1 MKFLHIGD
9 LHIGKSLSDFS
20 LIEDQK
26 FILDSIIDIA
36 ENKKAD
42 GIFIAG
48 DVYDRAIPSEE
59 AVRLFDYFLR
69 NLSAKQIMTFIISGN
84 HDSDERLNFGSSFFE
99 ANNVYI
105 CSKFNGKLYKKVL
118 NDKDEKINVYLLP
131 FVKASQVKH
140 YYPYAKIEN
149 YEDAVRTII
158 LNEDINQDETNILVA
173 HQFVAGKGS
182 DTLLSGSESF
192 AVQSVGLVEQIGT
205 SCFDCFDYVALGHI
219 HAPQQLGRPTLR
231 YSGSPLKYSLNEV
244 NNDKSVPLISTES
257 GNITVELIP
266 LKPKRDLRHIKGK
279 MKQLLDKE
287 NIKDPDDFIY
297 VTLTDEDFINDAIG
311 IFRQV
316 YPNVVRID
324 YDNAHTKEIEDIDI
338 TQIGKNRT
346 FDELISD
353 FYRMIYNCDITPEEL
368 AIMKDV
374 AKEAGVVNETD

>member
-140 YYPYAKIEN
+140 YYPDAKIEN

-244 NNDKSVPLISTES
+244 NNDKSVPLISTENR
-257 GNITVELIP
+257 NITVELIP

-279 MKQLLDKE
+279 MEQLLDKE

-297 VTLTDEDFINDAIG
+297 VTLTNEDFINDAIG

-353 FYRMIYNCDITPEEL
+353 FYRIIYNCDITPEEL

>member
-140 YYPYAKIEN
+140 YYPDAKIEN

-244 NNDKSVPLISTES
+244 NNDKSVPLISTENR
-257 GNITVELIP
+257 NITVELIP

-279 MKQLLDKE
+279 MEQLLDKE

-297 VTLTDEDFINDAIG
+297 VTLTNEDFINDAIG

-353 FYRMIYNCDITPEEL
+353 FYRMIYNCDITHEEL